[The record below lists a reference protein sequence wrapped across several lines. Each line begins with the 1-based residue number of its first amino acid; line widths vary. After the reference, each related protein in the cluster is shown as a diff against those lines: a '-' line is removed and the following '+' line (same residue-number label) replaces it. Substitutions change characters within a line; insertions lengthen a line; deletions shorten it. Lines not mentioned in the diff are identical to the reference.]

1 LKFSSSRGSA
11 RRRAPIPPW
20 PRAPSAV
27 CFAARQAPSRSLLPA
42 VLQPW
47 HISVRSPA
55 PCASRSSLA
64 APLLFPRRL
73 RAPGWSSPL
82 LGPCR
87 PAPLPLLLPTAPCFI
102 CSPRCRAQL
111 LSPWPVLAPVLG
123 FSIAR
128 ASLCLCTQN
137 SICTRPPL
145 LPGAACVPLAR
156 HPAVL
161 PCACES
167 PCVQLASAPCSSTA
181 RPISFVLSSSFSRLA
196 LAFIIDVVT
205 SVVKVC
211 SAIILYCASYPS
223 RHPKSVVPY
232 SNLANHILVG
242 HRFIIRHGA
251 TPLLNPVS
259 TPPWRSSSSSPSST
273 HPCVRSSSIEFRAC
287 LRLPSSRRTRHPL
300 LNPTSPARSR
310 HNLVIVPRVIKKSQ
324 ESGEDEAHSVVFTK
338 CANKS
343 SSVILVYAKSPSR
356 ENTLVL
362 ATRHELDKI
371 NPMGI

>member
-1 LKFSSSRGSA
+1 VHHG
-11 RRRAPIPPW
+11 
-20 PRAPSAV
+20 
-27 CFAARQAPSRSLLPA
+27 
-42 VLQPW
+42 
-47 HISVRSPA
+47 
-55 PCASRSSLA
+55 
-64 APLLFPRRL
+64 
-73 RAPGWSSPL
+73 
-82 LGPCR
+82 
-87 PAPLPLLLPTAPCFI
+87 APLPRPCFSLAGCAPLAGAPLYSAPVGLLLCLCCFQPHRVSSARPGAARSFFLHGR
-102 CSPRCRAQL
+102 CSPLCSDSVLRVRPSASALRTPSARVLHCSLVPRAC
-111 LSPWPVLAPVLG
+111 PWLGTQPFFPVLA
-123 FSIAR
+123 
-128 ASLCLCTQN
+128 SL
-137 SICTRPPL
+137 
-145 LPGAACVPLAR
+145 
-156 HPAVL
+156 PA
-161 PCACES
+161 
-167 PCVQLASAPCSSTA
+167 CSSPQLPV
-181 RPISFVLSSSFSRLA
+181 RPRRAQFPFVLSSSFSRLA